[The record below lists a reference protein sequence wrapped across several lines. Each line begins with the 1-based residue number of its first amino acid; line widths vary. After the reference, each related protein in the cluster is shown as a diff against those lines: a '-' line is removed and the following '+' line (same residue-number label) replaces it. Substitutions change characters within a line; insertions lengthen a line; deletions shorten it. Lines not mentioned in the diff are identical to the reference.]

1 MYSTLR
7 QGRDIRR
14 YHLNKLTRKPTL
26 IIDCFTNTTPNFLQ
40 NPHYVDQWKKL
51 HIPFHSL
58 SQPSSSP
65 VPSAYQSLSVANVV
79 NLFYELVMY
88 PKQPLCG
95 IIQQHVRSLL
105 QRFVIGVQIRI
116 GGRQAL
122 YNDRQFLTLQDL
134 PLFYHAIDDLI
145 LQYNRSLSNTYVF
158 LSTDN
163 SNVIQL
169 FQKKYGESLV
179 VTNEFTIGHSA
190 PKKNY
195 AATSNV
201 MQHTQRAIIDLLL
214 LQRSD
219 ILLVTEGS
227 SFGQLAVALQSN
239 RNSDIQTFDYM
250 DNSISDECNVF
261 ERSARPYRSFTI
273 GPTTPTGILS

>member
-7 QGRDIRR
+7 QGREIRR
-14 YHLNKLTRKPTL
+14 NHLNKLTRKPSL

-40 NPHYVDQWKKL
+40 NHHYADRWKRL
-51 HIPFHSL
+51 HIPFQSL
-58 SQPSSSP
+58 SQPSPSP
-65 VPSAYQSLSVANVV
+65 MSAASQSPSVANAV

-88 PKQPLCG
+88 PKPPLCG
-95 IIQQHVRSLL
+95 IIQQYTRFLF
-105 QRFVIGVQIRI
+105 QRFVIGVQVRI

-134 PLFYHAIDDLI
+134 PLFYNAIDDLI
-145 LQYNRSLSNTYVF
+145 LQNNRSLSNTYVF

-163 SNVIQL
+163 KNVIQL
-169 FQKKYGESLV
+169 FRKKYGESLV
-179 VTNEFTIGHSA
+179 VTNEFAIGHSA
-190 PKKNY
+190 PKKNI
-195 AATSNV
+195 ASTSNV

-239 RNSDIQTFDYM
+239 RNSEIRTFDYM
-250 DNSISDECNVF
+250 DSSIPDECNVF

-273 GPTTPTGILS
+273 SPTTPTAVLS